1 MRRVLVIGIGVG
13 DPEHLT
19 IQAIRALNQVD
30 VFFVVDKGP
39 DKSSLVRLRHEILER
54 YAEQDYRVVEAQDP
68 DRDRTAAAY
77 PSAVG
82 DWRARR
88 ADTYQHLIA
97 DELTDRQCGAFL
109 VWGDPTLYDSTI
121 AVLDTVL
128 ARGSVEFDY
137 EVIPGISSISAL
149 AARHRV
155 ALNRVGRPVQI
166 TTGRRLSEGFPDDV
180 DDLVVMLD
188 AREAFTRVDEQGV
201 EIYWGA
207 YVGTPEEILISGE
220 LADVAERIQNERST
234 ARERNGWIMDTYLLR
249 RNPGPEGEGG

>member
-82 DWRARR
+82 EWRARR
-88 ADTYQHLIA
+88 ADTYERLIA

-121 AVLDTVL
+121 AVLDDRPRPRKRRVRL
-128 ARGSVEFDY
+128 RGHPGDQQHLRARRPAPRRAQ
-137 EVIPGISSISAL
+137 PGRSAGPDH
-149 AARHRV
+149 HRPP
-155 ALNRVGRPVQI
+155 AGRRFPGRCGRP
-166 TTGRRLSEGFPDDV
+166 GR
-180 DDLVVMLD
+180 D
-188 AREAFTRVDEQGV
+188 ARRTRGLHPD
-201 EIYWGA
+201 
-207 YVGTPEEILISGE
+207 
-220 LADVAERIQNERST
+220 R
-234 ARERNGWIMDTYLLR
+234 
-249 RNPGPEGEGG
+249 